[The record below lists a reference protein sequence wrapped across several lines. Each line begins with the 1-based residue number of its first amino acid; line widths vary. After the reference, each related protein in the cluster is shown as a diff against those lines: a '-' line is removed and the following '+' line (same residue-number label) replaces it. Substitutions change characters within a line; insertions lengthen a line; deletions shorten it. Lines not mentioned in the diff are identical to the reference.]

1 MSTLR
6 GHRSNPPRHQRGV
19 ATILVLLLLGLVVGT
34 TVFAMTGSLRGTQQ
48 RQLTVHAATAAQG
61 AAWRGVETIRTA
73 LLALPQD
80 RYERWA
86 DGQGWSR
93 RDAVPAMPAA
103 AAAAA
108 PSTDPYACQGT
119 PVRGEIAITGAEAIA
134 VPRATISE
142 VCRLPGAATYRV
154 TAQVTGRASEG
165 TSATTST
172 VEAVY
177 IVALPGAAA
186 PPGGGGAATLG
197 AINIYRDLDISGGI
211 AFTGENAVINVDGDV
226 RLDNA
231 SITGID
237 TLRATGN
244 VTIGSGIRV
253 NTVESDGDVVL
264 RGSSGV
270 SQVRAKGHVRVE
282 GGARPMSIRSDR
294 SVTFAGGS
302 GDVVEAKGD
311 VLVTA
316 GGVTISAITT
326 EGSVRWTGSGGGAG
340 SIRANGDIEYGGAN
354 RNPTTLVAGRNIS
367 IAAGATSAH
376 AGGRVQLSGWGHTGQ
391 VRAGGDVVLLG
402 STSAGTITSRGNVRL
417 EGSGAADAVFA
428 SGSLYVSGW
437 QAVGAG
443 TIGGALQRAQAG
455 NNNVRVT
462 VQRGYQA
469 GVPTP
474 ATVAVPVLAAID
486 IPRVRVDTFPLR
498 EAANYRFEVA
508 NGRIQVTVAHVQGI
522 PAGTY
527 VLGERLANNSRQP
540 DWLCRPQ
547 DMSGTLCT
555 RPVAT
560 ICQGFSP
567 QNSCFAHANGNWTVN
582 GTSMARGLAWFD
594 GNLEVGN
601 GTYVNTFIATGNIR
615 TAGAHRTMAPNWAGY
630 ASTCTNASVAGG
642 VNANFA
648 ELVPTN
654 LCDTAA
660 RTMLDST
667 LANAAYIAGGYR
679 PNGTYGG
686 GFIDLGASTVASG
699 NVVAGDTLA
708 TGGSTRIDGSIIVA
722 AQSGATGA
730 ATISGSTTINQ
741 TTGDIA
747 FDPGALPCLGASCGA
762 AGTAPPTGS
771 PEATVL
777 WTRYR

>member
-1 MSTLR
+1 MSTVR
-6 GHRSNPPRHQRGV
+6 IHRRSAAHRERGV

-34 TVFAMTGSLRGTQQ
+34 TVFTMTGSLRGTQQ

-73 LLALPQD
+73 LLELPED

-86 DGQGWSR
+86 NGEGWNR
-93 RDAVPAMPAA
+93 RDALPATPAA

-108 PSTDPYACQGT
+108 ASTEPYACQGT
-119 PVRGEIAITGAEAIA
+119 PVRGEIAITGADAIA

-142 VCRLPGAATYRV
+142 VCRLSGASTYRV

-177 IVALPGAAA
+177 VVALPGAAA
-186 PPGGGGAATLG
+186 PPGGGAATLG

-211 AFTGENAVINVDGDV
+211 AFTGENAVINVDGNV

-270 SQVRAKGHVRVE
+270 SQVRAKGNVRVE
-282 GGARPMSIRSDR
+282 GGARPMSIRSDG
-294 SVTFAGGS
+294 SVTFAGGN

-316 GGVTISAITT
+316 GGVNISAIST

-340 SIRANGDIEYGGAN
+340 SIRANVDIDYGGAN

-367 IAAGATSAH
+367 IVAGATSAH

-402 STSAGTITSRGNVRL
+402 SASAGSITSRGNVRL

-437 QAVGAG
+437 QGVGTG
-443 TIGGALQRAQAG
+443 TIGGTLQRGQTG
-455 NNNVRVT
+455 NNGIRVT

-469 GVPTP
+469 GVQTP
-474 ATVAVPVLAAID
+474 AAVAVPLLAAID
-486 IPRVRVDTFPLR
+486 IPRVRVDAYPLR
-498 EAANYRFEVA
+498 EAANYRFEII

-527 VLGERLANNSRQP
+527 VLGERMANNTRQP

-567 QNSCFAHANGNWTVN
+567 QNSCFAHANGKWTVN
-582 GTSMARGLAWFD
+582 GGSMARGIAWFD
-594 GNLEVGN
+594 GNLEVAN
-601 GTYVNTFIATGNIR
+601 GTYVNTFIATGNIS

-630 ASTCTNASVAGG
+630 ASTCTNASVTGG
-642 VNANFA
+642 ANANFA
-648 ELVPTN
+648 QLIPTN
-654 LCDTAA
+654 LCDTAS
-660 RTMLDST
+660 RTLLEST

-679 PNGTYGG
+679 PNGSYGG
-686 GFIDLGASTVASG
+686 GLIDLGASTVASG
-699 NVVAGDTLA
+699 NVVAGDNLA

-722 AQSGATGA
+722 AQSGATGQA
-730 ATISGSTTINQ
+730 RISGSTTINQ

-747 FDPGALPCLGASCGA
+747 FDPDALPCIGSSCGG